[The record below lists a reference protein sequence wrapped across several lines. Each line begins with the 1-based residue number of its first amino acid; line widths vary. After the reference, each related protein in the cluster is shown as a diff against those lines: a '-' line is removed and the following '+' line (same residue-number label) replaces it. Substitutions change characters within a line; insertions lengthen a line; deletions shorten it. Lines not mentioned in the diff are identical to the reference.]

1 MVPEA
6 HTVPEC
12 NMQSRSEIQGFSD
25 KQQSNKETS
34 LSMNQLQDKIQVD
47 VWL

>member
-6 HTVPEC
+6 HPVSEC
-12 NMQSRSEIQGFSD
+12 NTPSRNELQGFSD

-34 LSMNQLQDKIQVD
+34 LSISQLQDKIQVD
-47 VWL
+47 AWL

>member
-6 HTVPEC
+6 HPVPEC
-12 NMQSRSEIQGFSD
+12 NMQSRNEIQGFSD

-34 LSMNQLQDKIQVD
+34 MSQLQDKIQVD
-47 VWL
+47 LWL